1 MEQFYSHQWEPWN
14 YTPLHSSCFDST
26 NGPFSFSPRMYNDPF
41 EQSYDIGNVY
51 NAQQQCKYDSSFQT
65 YNSDLHYRNSQEVPM
80 HSEDCLPYISDYHSP
95 PNYMPSPNP
104 FSHDYTVPNSHDNDL
119 REIRDMLNTFAS
131 NALAMQQSITDFQQE
146 RKIQKGQLT
155 SNLEAQDSRIGNPSF
170 VNAEQS
176 IEYSEVSYEFVD
188 YDLEL
193 TSSIPLD
200 FSSPLHEKE
209 EDEET
214 LSKQVRIMVDDPL
227 FVNEKKVPDSTKKV
241 EEQCIFK
248 KDEKPNTKAEGK
260 VFEAKELLPSHDAQ
274 PTKLANLCFSCDLSK
289 PSTSFPCFESC
300 FIVCTPMPKQGRRMS
315 LKKIAT
321 ICGDFDPGW

>member
-80 HSEDCLPYISDYHSP
+80 HSEDCLPYVSDYHSP

-131 NALAMQQSITDFQQE
+131 NALAMQQSTFSHDYTVPNSHDNDLREIRDMLNTFAYNALAMQQSITDFQ
-146 RKIQKGQLT
+146 
-155 SNLEAQDSRIGNPSF
+155 
-170 VNAEQS
+170 
-176 IEYSEVSYEFVD
+176 
-188 YDLEL
+188 
-193 TSSIPLD
+193 
-200 FSSPLHEKE
+200 
-209 EDEET
+209 
-214 LSKQVRIMVDDPL
+214 
-227 FVNEKKVPDSTKKV
+227 
-241 EEQCIFK
+241 
-248 KDEKPNTKAEGK
+248 
-260 VFEAKELLPSHDAQ
+260 
-274 PTKLANLCFSCDLSK
+274 
-289 PSTSFPCFESC
+289 
-300 FIVCTPMPKQGRRMS
+300 
-315 LKKIAT
+315 
-321 ICGDFDPGW
+321 